1 METNNNQKSNVI
13 DFCEVAKKVWSKRKL
28 FYKVWAITFILAC
41 IYIFPQPR
49 YYDASEVLAPEIVD
63 VSASGG
69 LGSLASSFGINLG
82 MGLSQDAIYPVLYPD
97 LIQSKQF
104 LVSLF
109 NIRVKTLDGKVDCD
123 LHTYMLRHQKDA
135 FYNYPKTWLK
145 KKIKEWKNRNKSAV
159 KNGNDINPFILS
171 ERDMMLT
178 EVLEGRIR
186 CQVNKKTDVVTISV
200 RSQDPLVSATLADSV
215 CERLQSAITNYR
227 TSKARTD
234 VEYYTKI
241 TEEAKADYNRSVVK
255 YSNYCDKHQGAVLQ
269 VYASERDKLENEM
282 SMSYATYQAMQTQLQ
297 AAKAKL
303 QERTPAFTILQ
314 CSTVPVKP
322 AGPKRMFFVIAM
334 LFLSTICTTLYV
346 GRNEFKKAFAAH

>member
-1 METNNNQKSNVI
+1 MEDKNLTI
-13 DFCEVAKKVWSKRKL
+13 DFEKVLKDLWSRKVLMLKVWT
-28 FYKVWAITFILAC
+28 ITFILAC

-63 VSASGG
+63 VSAGSS
-69 LGSLASSFGINLG
+69 LSSLASSFGVNTGI
-82 MGLSQDAIYPVLYPD
+82 GLSQDAIYPVLYPD

-109 NIRVKTLDGKVDCD
+109 DIRVKTLDGTVECD
-123 LHTYMLRHQKDA
+123 LHTYMLQHQKDA
-135 FYNYPKTWLK
+135 FYNYPKTWLR
-145 KKIKEWKNRNKSAV
+145 KKIKEWKNRNKPAV
-159 KNGNDINPFILS
+159 KIDNGINPFILS
-171 ERDMMLT
+171 EQDMMLT
-178 EVLEGRIR
+178 EALEGMIR
-186 CQVNKKTDVVTISV
+186 CQVNKKTDVVTIAV

-215 CERLQSAITNYR
+215 CERLQNVITNYR

-241 TEEAKADYNRSVVK
+241 TEEAKADYDRLVVK
-255 YSNYCDKHQGAVLQ
+255 YSNYCDTHEGVVLQ
-269 VYASERDKLENEM
+269 AYASERDKLENEM
-282 SMSYATYQAMQTQLQ
+282 SMHYTTYQAMQTQLQ

-322 AGPKRMFFVIAM
+322 AGPKRLIFVIAM
-334 LFLSTICTTLYV
+334 LFLSTVCTTLYV
-346 GRNEFKKAFAAH
+346 GRDEFKKAFAAR

>member
-1 METNNNQKSNVI
+1 METNNNQNNYVI
-13 DFCEVAKKVWSKRKL
+13 DFLEIAKNMWSNRNL
-28 FYKVWAITFILAC
+28 FYKVWGITFILAC
-41 IYIFPQPR
+41 IYIFSQPR
-49 YYDASEVLAPEIVD
+49 YYDASESLAPEIVD
-63 VSASGG
+63 VSAGGG
-69 LGSLASSFGINLG
+69 LSSLASSFGINIG

-109 NIRVKTLDGKVDCD
+109 DVRVKTLDGTVECD

-135 FYNYPKTWLK
+135 FYNYPKSWLR
-145 KKIKEWKNRNKSAV
+145 KKIKEWKNGNKPAV
-159 KNGNDINPFILS
+159 KINNDINPFILS
-171 ERDMMLT
+171 EQDMMLT
-178 EVLEGRIR
+178 EALGGMIR

-215 CERLQSAITNYR
+215 CERLQNVITDYR

-241 TEEAKADYNRSVVK
+241 TEEAKKDYDRSVAK
-255 YSNYCDKHQGAVLQ
+255 YSNYCDTHQGAVLQ

-282 SMSYATYQAMQTQLQ
+282 SMLYTTYQAMQTQLQ

-322 AGPKRMFFVIAM
+322 AGPKRLFFVIAM

-346 GRNEFKKAFAAH
+346 GRNEFKKAFVAH

>member
-1 METNNNQKSNVI
+1 MEEKRLTI
-13 DFCEVAKKVWSKRKL
+13 DFGKVFKELWSRKRL
-28 FYKVWAITFILAC
+28 MFKVWAATFVLAC
-41 IYIFPQPR
+41 LYIFPQPR

-63 VSASGG
+63 LSSGGG
-69 LGSLASSFGINLG
+69 LGALANSFGVNLG
-82 MGLSQDAIYPVLYPD
+82 MGMSQDAIYPVLYPD

-109 NIRVKTLDGKVDCD
+109 GIKVKTMDGKVECD
-123 LHTYMLRHQKDA
+123 LHTYLLNHQKDA
-135 FYNYPKTWLK
+135 FYNYPKTWLSE
-145 KKIKEWKNRNKSAV
+145 KIKEWKNRNKPAG
-159 KNGNDINPFILS
+159 KADGQINPFILN
-171 ERDMMLT
+171 EQDMLLT
-178 EVLEGRIR
+178 EALQGMIR
-186 CQVNKKTDVVTISV
+186 CSVNKKTDVVTISV

-215 CERLQSAITNYR
+215 CQRLQAVITDYR

-241 TEEAKADYNRSVVK
+241 TKEAKADYDKSVVR
-255 YSNYCDKHQGAVLQ
+255 YSNYCDAHENVVLQ

-282 SMSYATYQAMQTQLQ
+282 TMRYSTYQAMQTQLQ

-322 AGPKRMFFVIAM
+322 AGPKRLIFVIAM
-334 LFLSTICTTLYV
+334 MFLSTVCTTLYV
-346 GRNEFKKAFAAH
+346 GRDEFKKAFAAH